1 MTMMM
6 LRMVIVFVMMCL
18 ECVHSHCSHILCTM
32 HSYSAGHLI
41 PHKWESGQKI
51 QPKSWGFI
59 RNTDLSGYLNITEIL
74 RRLVTTVR
82 CNNNYCYT
90 LHTDVHVY
98 IHTYLL

>member
-1 MTMMM
+1 MDYDHDGARDGDSVCDEDVSSVS
-6 LRMVIVFVMMCL
+6 LRTSCF
-18 ECVHSHCSHILCTM
+18 HFLCTVR
-32 HSYSAGHLI
+32 AGHLI

-51 QPKSWGFI
+51 QPRSWGFI

-82 CNNNYCYT
+82 YNNYYT

-98 IHTYLL
+98 IHIYIL